1 MTEAT
6 GGVAIPVEPY
16 GWLRHPLRALR
27 RQRRARERW
36 RQFAPIADEVVTPAD
51 AARVGLDAWFAR
63 FLAAYFPGSEGG
75 VRAARLEPFLFD
87 PALEA
92 VVAATADRRA
102 IARAYA
108 DVTEARLALADAVTA
123 GVADDGI
130 LALPVA
136 NGSGE
141 LAVGDL
147 LPHAATPLV
156 RRLLGWDGRRRSAEP
171 LRRVLARAAA
181 RRADEAAL
189 AAFGDKAV
197 DVEVA
202 RDAGACDAAT
212 AARLAARF
220 GDAARVTVAD
230 LLPLA
235 HDPSVR
241 RLIDWRL
248 MLAGAASS

>member
-1 MTEAT
+1 MTEADD
-6 GGVAIPVEPY
+6 GVAIPVEPY

-36 RQFAPIADEVVTPAD
+36 RQFDPIADEVVTVAD
-51 AARVGLDAWFAR
+51 AARAGLDAWYAR
-63 FLAAYFPGSEGG
+63 FLAAYFPGSPDG

-92 VVAATADRRA
+92 VVGAAADRSA

-108 DVTEARLALADAVTA
+108 DVGTARLALGDAVAA
-123 GVADDGI
+123 GVADESL

-136 NGSGE
+136 DDGDE
-141 LAVGDL
+141 LSVADL

-156 RRLLGWDGRRRSAEP
+156 RRVLGWDGRRRSNDP
-171 LRRVLARAAA
+171 LRRVLARAAT

-189 AAFGDKAV
+189 AAYGDKAV

-212 AARLAARF
+212 AARLSQRF
-220 GDAARVTVAD
+220 GNGTRVTIAQ

-235 HDPSVR
+235 HDPGVR

-248 MLAGAASS
+248 MLAGA